1 MHLEVGELE
10 WAEERLSCG
19 QCLKR
24 PNKGG
29 DVMLLC
35 SSRPDQTRPTN
46 ETKTTSRNQTNE
58 FTIYGA

>member
-35 SSRPDQTRPTN
+35 SSRPDQA
-46 ETKTTSRNQTNE
+46 NQ
-58 FTIYGA
+58 